1 MDPNT
6 KVVALH
12 KIDALRERIDE
23 LKSWLNEN
31 SQESEV
37 APTHLAD
44 RSCDARCSCGYL
56 AALEEAL
63 SLLLDETHSPL
74 QSPISD
80 KESNTE
86 RTLTSDSED
95 APASS
100 SPAIAADPLPND
112 RRIRLRARR
121 RGERRRVE
129 LEPGGQGRRRT
140 DRIAPKI

>member
-37 APTHLAD
+37 AQTHLVD
-44 RSCDARCSCGYL
+44 SSCDARCDCGYL

-63 SLLLDETHSPL
+63 SLLLDETHSSL
-74 QSPISD
+74 KSPISH

-86 RTLTSDSED
+86 QTLTSNSED
-95 APASS
+95 ALASS

-112 RRIRLRARR
+112 RRIHSRARR
-121 RGERRRVE
+121 RGERRRVG

-140 DRIAPKI
+140 DRIEPKI